1 MNEDN
6 KLIERT
12 LRGEKRAFEMII
24 RKYQQPLF
32 NYIGRM
38 VNQREL
44 ALDFTQEVFIK
55 TYASLPSYNP
65 QYKFSTW
72 LFKIASNLIIDYWRK
87 RKIKALSLDQQLD
100 SSQRAFSIEVPDYEP
115 SVAKK
120 FELTQLREKILAA
133 LEKIPPLLRELF
145 LLRHVND
152 FSYEEIADIKNLPIG
167 TVKNKVFQAKELI
180 RQLLKEKI

>member
-24 RKYQQPLF
+24 KKYQQPLF
-32 NYIGRM
+32 NYIGRL
-38 VNQREL
+38 VGQREL

-55 TYASLPSYNP
+55 TYASLSSFNP
-65 QYKFSTW
+65 RYKFRTW

-87 RKIKALSLDQQLD
+87 KKIKAFSLDLPLE
-100 SSQRAFSIEVPDYEP
+100 SGQRPMAGEVPDREP
-115 SVAKK
+115 SIAKK
-120 FELTQLREKILAA
+120 FELAQLRERILTT

-145 LLRHVND
+145 VLRHVND
-152 FSYEEIADIKNLPIG
+152 FTYEEIAEIKNLPVG

-180 RQLLKEKI
+180 RQLLRERI